1 MIRCKIFEGQIED
14 AEQQVEFVKTVEDTM
29 GRTSEMAFIEG

>member
-14 AEQQVEFVKTVEDTM
+14 AEQQVEFVNQIQDTM
-29 GRTSEMAFIEG
+29 GRSSQMAFLEG